1 MVMRLYNLID
11 SWWII
16 AVSDKDT
23 RLSFRIG
30 FDNKNRAYIIMSSTA
45 AVTRSRETGKLM
57 AS

>member
-1 MVMRLYNLID
+1 MRLYNLID